1 MLFSLFLQST
11 MSMIY
16 PLCGV
21 YIEVIT
27 SNFSL
32 TLHSVICDILPIH
45 SPEDGQSICF
55 QLLSL
60 ARNTA
65 AMRNLAQGPIWR
77 FVEWLPIPTI
87 LPAVRLT
94 FPLTLGIFQL
104 FDYDQS
110 NRQTHILLLC
120 LSSVYQWLWTFF
132 IYSSALAASSVN
144 WVFTS
149 SRSFLF
155 LFWFFF
161 IDLPEFSAYSACE
174 SLVISRYLECIFI
187 FCHVSFNFHY
197 ASTQWIEKWNV
208 IY

>member
-1 MLFSLFLQST
+1 M
-11 MSMIY
+11 
-16 PLCGV
+16 

-32 TLHSVICDILPIH
+32 TLHSVICDILSIH

-60 ARNTA
+60 ARNTT
-65 AMRNLAQGPIWR
+65 AMKNLAQGPIWR

-110 NRQTHILLLC
+110 NRQTHILLL
-120 LSSVYQWLWTFF
+120 
-132 IYSSALAASSVN
+132 
-144 WVFTS
+144 
-149 SRSFLF
+149 SFLCLPVIMNIF
-155 LFWFFF
+155 HIFISTGCLFWKLSFYLLTKFSIF
-161 IDLPEFSAYSACE
+161 I
-174 SLVISRYLECIFI
+174 LVFLYWFAGVLCLFCMWIPCHFQISRVY
-187 FCHVSFNFHY
+187 FHIL
-197 ASTQWIEKWNV
+197 SCV
-208 IY
+208 F